1 MLEWFSKKQRDE
13 KRRQEQE
20 TAIKQSLAEKVKRF
34 QAPAIKKVA
43 AYTELTLNGKR
54 LRVAKEHITI
64 QAISPITAEHP
75 TGL

>member
-1 MLEWFSKKQRDE
+1 MLEWFSRKQREE
-13 KRRQEQE
+13 KRRQAEE

-34 QAPAIKKVA
+34 QTPAIKKVA

-54 LRVAKEHITI
+54 LRVAKEQITI
-64 QAISPITAEHP
+64 QAISPITAEQP